1 MIAQTF
7 FGFKQL
13 AQAREQLRG
22 VNPFDGVLNLLNVRV
37 IDDGAEQIPAQG
49 PCVVVANHPHGILD
63 GAVVMSILRRKRDDV
78 KILANNALEAID
90 ELRGDIVAIDLDKPR
105 PTRLKEAITH
115 VANGGLLVI
124 FPAGTVSTLLGD
136 EEWNTGAAR
145 LIEMMFKRAPETAI
159 VPLSIAGRNSLFFHF
174 TGLLSRKFRT
184 ALLLRELWNKRGRTV
199 EVRIGKPAPAA
210 RVFHDRDAARAIR
223 YLRWRVDLLAKH
235 EPFRTLTARP
245 LRRETQPH
253 QPVVAP
259 QSAEAMAAEITALP
273 VAAASGE
280 LTAHIATA
288 NVIPKT
294 LLEIG
299 RLREI
304 TFRAA
309 GEGTGTP
316 CDLDAFDK
324 HYLHL
329 FLWNAKK
336 REIAGAYRLK
346 PVDATTPVG
355 DLYTSTLFHYDKT
368 FLRGLGSGVELGR
381 SFIRTEYQR
390 SFSALLLLWKAIG
403 AWVVAHPEH
412 TVLFGPVSIS
422 NRYGHRARQAI
433 YSFLSQTAWLDS
445 LAKTIRARTR
455 FGASRTANEARDVD
469 ELDDAVGGIPVLL
482 RQYLKLGGKLVG
494 FNVDSAFGDVLD
506 GMIVVD
512 LRKTDRKLLDR
523 YFTREGAE
531 KILSKG
537 TL

>member
-1 MIAQTF
+1 
-7 FGFKQL
+7 
-13 AQAREQLRG
+13 
-22 VNPFDGVLNLLNVRV
+22 
-37 IDDGAEQIPAQG
+37 
-49 PCVVVANHPHGILD
+49 
-63 GAVVMSILRRKRDDV
+63 MSILRRKRNDV
-78 KILANNALEAID
+78 KILANSALAVID
-90 ELRGDIVAIDLDKPR
+90 ELRADIVAIDLDKPS
-105 PTRLKEAITH
+105 PARLKEAITH
-115 VANGGLLVI
+115 VADGGLLVI
-124 FPAGTVSTLLGD
+124 FPAGTVSTLRGD
-136 EEWNTGAAR
+136 DEWNAGAAR
-145 LIEMMFKRAPETAI
+145 LIEMMHKRAPEMAI
-159 VPLSIAGRNSLFFHF
+159 VPVSIAGHNSLFFHL
-174 TGLLSRKFRT
+174 TGLLSRKLRT
-184 ALLLRELWNKRGRTV
+184 TLLLRELWNKRGRSV
-199 EVRIGKPAPAA
+199 EVRIGKPAPAT
-210 RVFHDRDAARAIR
+210 RVFQDRDAARAIR

-235 EPFRTLTARP
+235 EPFRTLTSRP
-245 LRRETQPH
+245 LRRETQTH
-253 QPVVAP
+253 QPVIAP
-259 QSAEAMAAEITALP
+259 QSADAMETEIAALQA
-273 VAAASGE
+273 VASSGE

-288 NVIPKT
+288 NEISAT
-294 LLEIG
+294 LREIG

-316 CDLDAFDK
+316 CDLDTFDN

-346 PVDATTPVG
+346 AVDAHTPVS
-355 DLYTSTLFHYDKT
+355 DLYTSTLFHYDKA
-368 FLRGLGSGVELGR
+368 FLQGLGSGVELGR
-381 SFIRTEYQR
+381 SFIRAEYQR

-422 NRYGHRARQAI
+422 NRYGHHARQAI

-445 LAKTIRARTR
+445 LAKTIRARTK
-455 FGASRTANEARDVD
+455 FGASETANEARDVD

-494 FNVDSAFGDVLD
+494 FNVDRAFGDVLD

-537 TL
+537 SL

>member
-7 FGFKQL
+7 FGLNQL

-22 VNPFDGVLNLLNVRV
+22 VNPHEGVLNLLNVQV
-37 IDDGAEQIPAQG
+37 IDDGAEHIPAQG

-63 GAVVMSILRRKRDDV
+63 GAVVMSILRRRRGDV
-78 KILANNALEAID
+78 KILANKALEEIE
-90 ELRGDIVAIDLDKPR
+90 ELRGDIVAIDLEKPS
-105 PTRLKEAITH
+105 PARLKEAIAH
-115 VANGGLLVI
+115 VAGGGLLVI
-124 FPAGTVSTLLGD
+124 FPAGTVSTLRGD
-136 EEWNTGAAR
+136 DAWNIGAAR
-145 LIEMMFKRAPETAI
+145 LIDMIHKRAPELAI
-159 VPLSIAGRNSLFFHF
+159 VPVSIAGRNSLFFHL
-174 TGLLSRKFRT
+174 TGLFSRKLRAT
-184 ALLLRELWNKRGRTV
+184 LLLRELWNKRGNTV

-210 RVFHDRDAARAIR
+210 RVFPDRDAIRVIR
-223 YLRWRVDLLAKH
+223 YLRWRVDLLSKH
-235 EPFRTLTARP
+235 EPFRPLTSRP
-245 LRRETQPH
+245 PRRQTQPH
-253 QPVVAP
+253 QPVIAP
-259 QSAEAMAAEITALP
+259 QSADAMAAEVAALP
-273 VAAASGE
+273 VTAFSGD
-280 LTAHIATA
+280 LTAYIATA
-288 NVIPKT
+288 NAIPTT
-294 LLEIG
+294 LQEIG

-336 REIAGAYRLK
+336 CEVAGAYRLK
-346 PVDATTPVG
+346 PVDANTPVA
-355 DLYTSTLFHYDKT
+355 DLYTSTLFQYDNA
-368 FLRGLGSGVELGR
+368 FLKDLGSGVELGR
-381 SFIRTEYQR
+381 SFVRAEYQR

-403 AWVVAHPEH
+403 AWVVTHPGH

-433 YSFLSQTAWLDS
+433 YSFLSQTAWLDG
-445 LAKTIRARTR
+445 LAKTIRARTQ
-455 FGASRTANEARDVD
+455 FSASKTTNEARDVD

-494 FNVDSAFGDVLD
+494 FNVDKSFADVLD

-531 KILSKG
+531 KIL
-537 TL
+537 LHRR